1 MPPEPD
7 HLTLVIDHRSGVRIL
22 RKVGPSAWTVLEG
35 LAVRTTPTS
44 RGHQARTNVRDL
56 AADLGLSKDTVARA
70 VNKLIDAKIIRRSD
84 FAQDEAG
91 RFTPRTY
98 RVDLDKA
105 GLQVLHDG
113 SQPDTPKQDKEN
125 RRLVGTPKPLN
136 PPPPPPPP
144 PAPARTVM
152 RPLHPEKA
160 AWRHGG
166 RAVDDPGPRTAP
178 SPATTTTAG
187 VAQHND
193 AQPTLFGDS

>member
-7 HLTLVIDHRSGVRIL
+7 HLTLVIDHPTGVRIL
-22 RKVGPSAWTVLEG
+22 RKVGPSAWSVLEG
-35 LAVRTTPTS
+35 LAVRTTTTS

-70 VNKLIDAKIIRRSD
+70 VNKLIDAKLIRRSD

-91 RFTPRTY
+91 RFTTRTY

-105 GLQVLHDG
+105 GLQVLHDR
-113 SQPDTPKQDKEN
+113 SQRKAQERDKED
-125 RRLVGTPKPLN
+125 RPRLGTLKPLS

-144 PAPARTVM
+144 PAPVRPVM
-152 RPLHPEKA
+152 RPLPPERA
-160 AWRHGG
+160 DWGRGG
-166 RAVDDPGPRTAP
+166 RTVDDPEPRTAP
-178 SPATTTTAG
+178 SPAATTTAA
-187 VAQHND
+187 VAKHND